1 MSAPDINIKANMAFY
16 LKKELKE
23 SISHGT
29 KGFPLASY
37 SCTAAKYDIN
47 IGMHWHPEFE
57 INRFCS
63 GSFIFNYAMRD
74 YEIEGPCIALVPGN
88 VLHNVLL
95 KKGSSQSSVVF
106 NPKMLDLSFF
116 DAALSDIRQFFSVDK
131 STAPKFLTPDMEC
144 FLQADSDL
152 SYIIDNASSEK
163 ASTRLR
169 VKAKLL
175 DLLALMYESGIFIY
189 ESSLKTEG
197 FENRQDKLKTLLS
210 YVNENYAK
218 KISMNDA
225 AAFLDV
231 SQQYF
236 CRYFKKSTGMSFVDF
251 LNDLRLRRASQE
263 ILLTSKSMQSIATD
277 NGFENIGY
285 FFKLFKQKYGHTP
298 RAYRLINSEED
309 K

>member
-1 MSAPDINIKANMAFY
+1 M
-16 LKKELKE
+16 
-23 SISHGT
+23 
-29 KGFPLASY
+29 
-37 SCTAAKYDIN
+37 
-47 IGMHWHPEFE
+47 
-57 INRFCS
+57 
-63 GSFIFNYAMRD
+63 
-74 YEIEGPCIALVPGN
+74 
-88 VLHNVLL
+88 
-95 KKGSSQSSVVF
+95 
-106 NPKMLDLSFF
+106 
-116 DAALSDIRQFFSVDK
+116 
-131 STAPKFLTPDMEC
+131 
-144 FLQADSDL
+144 
-152 SYIIDNASSEK
+152 
-163 ASTRLR
+163 
-169 VKAKLL
+169 
-175 DLLALMYESGIFIY
+175 Y

-298 RAYRLINSEED
+298 RGL
-309 K
+309 